1 MKSSIEDLEIA
12 SGMKKMLI
20 DAGFTADSILH
31 YGINEISTI
40 LGIEIYVAKI
50 IFDAA
55 KKFNEAKPRGS
66 LLKDSVVAA
75 LE

>member
-12 SGMKKMLI
+12 SGLMKMLI
-20 DAGFTADSILH
+20 DAGFTADSILY
-31 YGINEISTI
+31 YGINEISSI

-55 KKFNEAKPRGS
+55 KKFDQAKPRGS
-66 LLKDSVVAA
+66 FVKDSVGAA

>member
-55 KKFNEAKPRGS
+55 KKFNEANPRGS

>member
-12 SGMKKMLI
+12 SGLKKMLI
-20 DAGFTADSILH
+20 DAGFTADSILY
-31 YGINEISTI
+31 YGINEISSI

-55 KKFNEAKPRGS
+55 KKFDQAKPRGR
-66 LLKDSVVAA
+66 LC
-75 LE
+75 

>member
-12 SGMKKMLI
+12 PGLKKMLI

-31 YGINEISTI
+31 YDMNEISTI

-55 KKFNEAKPRGS
+55 KNFDQARPRGS
-66 LLKDSVVAA
+66 FVKDSVVAA